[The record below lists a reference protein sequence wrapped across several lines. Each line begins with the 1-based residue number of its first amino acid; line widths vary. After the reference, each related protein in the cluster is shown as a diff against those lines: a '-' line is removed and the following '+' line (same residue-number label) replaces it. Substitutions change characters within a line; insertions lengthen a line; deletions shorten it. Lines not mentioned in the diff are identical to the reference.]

1 MLINQLS
8 VIAEPSGKLNSTTIR
23 QEDQEKTI
31 LKDNV
36 CETFTPPFA
45 SWPKSYIEMNF
56 IVQMRLCNYELFKS
70 YLLSLKV

>member
-23 QEDQEKTI
+23 HEDQEKKTI

-45 SWPKSYIEMNF
+45 SWPKKNAT
-56 IVQMRLCNYELFKS
+56 
-70 YLLSLKV
+70 LK

>member
-1 MLINQLS
+1 MLINLLLKFSSNYQLS

-45 SWPKSYIEMNF
+45 SWPKM
-56 IVQMRLCNYELFKS
+56 LH
-70 YLLSLKV
+70 

>member
-23 QEDQEKTI
+23 QEDQEKKTI

-45 SWPKSYIEMNF
+45 SWPK
-56 IVQMRLCNYELFKS
+56 KKAT
-70 YLLSLKV
+70 LK